1 MKERVLYWD
10 VCKAIAIFLVIWGHS
25 LQNLTTDNNYW
36 LEDGIS
42 QILISFH
49 MPLFMIISGY
59 FAYSSL
65 QKSFALVIRKKVVQ
79 LLLPSV
85 VWGVIISSI
94 AMAFHCDFTLSR
106 LLYIAENTI
115 YSYWF
120 LKSLFMCYFLV
131 MLGTYIYRWG
141 RIGAIIVFTIFLLGI
156 GEYLNYA
163 STISMIPFFCFGLFL
178 RRYENMIF
186 NNAKII
192 VTVSICIYCFCMTTW
207 RSEDYNIY
215 LHPFAWGGEELKCYL
230 IRYLIGISGSVILIF
245 FVRYIHIKNAVSRI
259 SAFLADIGTKTLG
272 IYLIQAFFAEGVFK
286 MFATQVD
293 IFMANIPNAIN
304 PIVYDFVIT
313 LIAACSV
320 LLLSILIIGIIRKS
334 RIGKFCLLGEL

>member
-85 VWGVIISSI
+85 VWGIIISSI

-163 STISMIPFFCFGLFL
+163 STISMIPFFCFGLLL

-192 VTVSICIYCFCMTTW
+192 VTLSICIYCFCMTTW

-215 LHPFAWGGEELKCYL
+215 LHPFAWRGEELKCYL
-230 IRYLIGISGSVILIF
+230 IRCLIGISGSVILIF

-272 IYLIQAFFAEGVFK
+272 IYLIQALFAEGVFK
-286 MFATQVD
+286 MFAIQVD